1 MSKITRLEQ
10 LENGNSIYRVSGVF
24 DKSVVCNI
32 HKLLTVRHDFD
43 FDSVLEYNGDY
54 LFQQISGE
62 ELELKL
68 STGAIKIMCL
78 ERGDMD

>member
-10 LENGNSIYRVSGVF
+10 LKNENSIYRVSGVF

-32 HKLLTVRHDFD
+32 TKLNTVKHDFD
-43 FDSVLEYNGDY
+43 FDSILEYNGDY
-54 LFQQISGE
+54 LFQIIPKD
-62 ELELKL
+62 ELESKL

-78 ERGDMD
+78 ERGDVD